1 MKFGVIMSAQWYYT
15 NNGQQKGPVTDAELK
30 QLAVSGNLIPTDQ
43 VWKDGM
49 AAWTNAG
56 NLKGLFQQTPPL
68 ATKVTSPPP
77 MPASNDSIQL
87 SNRASTSTEIP
98 PITNNANLL
107 DSNLIKQVKN
117 GYSSVFFKVKD
128 FFDKQTPRNK
138 LLISASAL
146 VIIPTCL
153 YLMYS
158 SIFGYNYPYRAAH
171 ASIEISRASQEKE
184 FAKKYNNPSD
194 IPRLESKNAFDKLK
208 NESDKLLQSITPL
221 PYAVDNSISN
231 SISEI
236 QIGKSTLDSA
246 GFLGWYF
253 EIDLKFKSQKSLEFS
268 TGINVRFMDSQGA
281 MVDENEVHLSTSG
294 KTTRAGEMVNATVRL
309 DYSDAP
315 KVVKMIFEQKR
326 K

>member
-1 MKFGVIMSAQWYYT
+1 MSAQWYYT
-15 NNGQQKGPVTDAELK
+15 NNGQQKGPVTDVELK

-56 NLKGLFQQTPPL
+56 NLKGLFQQTPPSM
-68 ATKVTSPPP
+68 AKGISPPP
-77 MPASNDSIQL
+77 MPSANNSPQFSNSV
-87 SNRASTSTEIP
+87 SATTEIP
-98 PITNNANLL
+98 IVASKSNFSANKIF
-107 DSNLIKQVKN
+107 DSIKI
-117 GYSSVFFKVKD
+117 SSSSAVLKGKEV
-128 FFDKQTPRNK
+128 FDKQTPRNK
-138 LLISASAL
+138 LIILVSTLI
-146 VIIPTCL
+146 IIPASL
-153 YLMYS
+153 YLFYV
-158 SIFGYNYPYRAAH
+158 IFLGYHHPYKAAYTY
-171 ASIEISRASQEKE
+171 IETSRSAQEKE

-221 PYAVDNSISN
+221 PYVVDNSIS
-231 SISEI
+231 STISEI

-253 EIDLKFKSQKSLEFS
+253 EIDIKFKSQKSLEFS

-281 MVDENEVHLSTSG
+281 MVDENEVHLSASG

-315 KVVKMIFEQKR
+315 KVVKMIFEQRR